1 MRVATSELPRGYKPL
16 LESDPKSFRI
26 DGKISVRSIAAAFY
40 QGSIDCIDP
49 SRTAPLRAFLAAES
63 FKRAPAFIFE
73 KLFVDRMRRNHEVS
87 QGWHICGFDGENRR
101 IWFKLSEGPDN
112 DTELETA
119 FARTLIYRKFQVW
132 KAWFDNKGLHLKAMH
147 AEGKTF
153 TARQFLD
160 ANPCGMR
167 TPQKYPPGFNSSSAL
182 SEAAVALFSKWT
194 IEEANDLIRSRI
206 FINCFLEVTGGY
218 PFDIDAVC
226 RQNDTVFVAEFKR
239 KYPSAGNTFGMDM
252 HLARLAGILP
262 DEHPLF
268 HFVLEDHA
276 GLNGKHDD
284 PAAHLLGAHEEGSGF
299 TWLGIHLRK
308 GFEIEFP
315 ERMQTNGLDS
325 GQNGG
330 NRKQVSIPRS
340 AFNVLRNAENVID
353 SSILS
358 GSREMLPS
366 PHGMVRGTAPSTHR

>member
-1 MRVATSELPRGYKPL
+1 MATSDLPRGYKPL

-40 QGSIDCIDP
+40 QGRIDCIDP

-63 FKRAPAFIFE
+63 LKRAPAFIFE

-87 QGWHICGFDGENRR
+87 QGWHVCGSDREGRR
-101 IWFKLSEGPDN
+101 IWFKLSDGPDN
-112 DTELETA
+112 DTELETV
-119 FARTLIYRKFQVW
+119 FARSLIHRKFQVW

-160 ANPCGMR
+160 INPSGMR
-167 TPQKYPPGFNSSSAL
+167 KWRKDRSDFNSRSAL
-182 SEAAVALFSKWT
+182 SEAAVGHFSTWT
-194 IEEANDLIRSRI
+194 TREANDLIRSRI
-206 FINCFLEVTGGY
+206 FINCFLELTGGRPY
-218 PFDIDAVC
+218 DIDAVC
-226 RQNDTVFVAEFKR
+226 RQNDTIFVAEFKR
-239 KYPSAGNTFGMDM
+239 KYPSAANTFGLDM
-252 HLARLAGILP
+252 HLTKLADILP
-262 DEHPLF
+262 DEHPLL
-268 HFVLEDHA
+268 HFILEDHA

-284 PAAHLLGAHEEGSGF
+284 PAAHLYDAHDESTCF

-308 GFEIEFP
+308 RFEIEFP